1 MSISSQNK
9 HAERARQD
17 AASKLDKLAAVIMDG
32 DLIVNDIDYSTMPDM
47 PDMPPIDLTI
57 KLNQRIAPNTFPDST
72 QVNGK
77 TKLLA
82 TTSNLKHMI
91 DCYGI
96 SMIYDEAIKSQ
107 EIIIPDAEYIN
118 HDLTNEANIQRITDL
133 AVINGLPTDIITRIP
148 VLMQEN
154 TINPVKDWILS
165 KPWDEKSRIGDL
177 CNTLVVSQDDRE
189 LTRKIILTWLI
200 QCVAALDK
208 AQIGLKLNCNA
219 LPKYELVLV
228 LQGRQ
233 GLNKTSWFKRLLPHE
248 INGRRFSDR
257 YIKDGS
263 NLALDN
269 KDSVKQNISC
279 WINELGELDATF
291 KKSDIAALKAFCSNS
306 KDRIRLPYAKTEC
319 DFIRSTSFCGSVND
333 EHFLNDTTGSRRF
346 GVIKVLDIKPNDL
359 DMQQVWRE
367 VWELYAEGEQWWM
380 DKETEIALQKRNA
393 EQHQTI
399 DPVKDAILT
408 KFDWDSEPMTWDN
421 RLSMTEIYQA
431 LFDKK
436 PNQKDLN
443 AIKPIVVS
451 LGVETKTSKGICR
464 AYMPALKSV

>member
-1 MSISSQNK
+1 MSIDSQNRHMEK
-9 HAERARQD
+9 SRHD
-17 AASKLDKLAAVIMDG
+17 AASKLDQLSAVIMDRG
-32 DLIVNDIDYSTMPDM
+32 LLVDNIDFSTMPDV
-47 PDMPPIDLTI
+47 PPIDTTI
-57 KLNQRIAPNTFPDST
+57 KLNQRIAPQTFPDSMV
-72 QVNGK
+72 VNGK
-77 TKLLA
+77 IKLLP
-82 TTSNLKHMI
+82 TTNNLKHLI
-91 DCYGI
+91 DSYKI
-96 SMIYDEAIKSQ
+96 VMIYDEAIKSQ
-107 EIIIPDAEYIN
+107 EIVIPSAEYAN

-165 KPWDEKSRIGDL
+165 KQWDEKRRIGEL
-177 CNTLVVSQDDRE
+177 CNTLVVSQDDRD

-208 AQIGLKLNCNA
+208 SEIGLTLNPNA

-228 LQGRQ
+228 LQGAQ
-233 GLNKTSWFKRLLPHE
+233 GLNKTSWFKRLLPYQ

-269 KDSVKQNISC
+269 KDSIKQNISC

-291 KKSDIAALKAFCSNS
+291 KKSDIAELKAFCSNS
-306 KDRIRLPYAKTEC
+306 KDRIRLPYAKSEC
-319 DFIRSTSFCGSVND
+319 DFERSTSFCGSVND
-333 EHFLNDTTGSRRF
+333 EYFLNDTTGSRRF

-367 VWELYAEGEQWWM
+367 VWELYTEGEQWWM
-380 DKETEIALQKRNA
+380 DKETEMALQKRNA

-399 DPVKDAILT
+399 DPVRDAILT
-408 KFDWDSEPMTWDN
+408 RFNWDSEEMTWDN
-421 RLSMTEIYQA
+421 RMTMSQIYQV

-451 LGVETKTSKGICR
+451 LGVEITTSKGLDR
-464 AYMPALKSV
+464 ALMPQLK